1 MRRNSF
7 RKIRI
12 SGWWIFLLLLIS
24 VFQSVASP
32 RYRFRVYLHTKGE
45 AGYRVDKPEA
55 FLSAEAIAR
64 RERMGIA
71 VEADDCPIAPA
82 ILDQLAQIG
91 VKPILTSKWMRTV
104 VVESEDYG
112 VEQTLRQLPMVDSVR
127 FVWQGEA
134 TAPLDRV
141 ESGERLVPTKE
152 PKKSPYGY
160 ALGQIKLLNGLKLH
174 RAGFRGQGMRVAVI
188 DAGFLNADRMRVF
201 DSLRLLGTYNV
212 VSPGQSVFAEDEH
225 GTKVLS
231 CLAANA
237 PGWMVGTA
245 PEASYWLIKSEDS
258 RSEYP
263 IEEDY
268 YVAALEFADSV
279 GVAVVSSSLGYYTFD
294 DDSLSYTQAD
304 LDGHTAFISRA
315 AHRAAEKGLL
325 LFSSAGNEGNSTWEK
340 ITFPADTEGILTVG
354 SMTSQKE
361 RSRFSS
367 KGLTA
372 DGRIKP
378 DLVALGSGSCVVVG
392 SGEISYGSGTS
403 FATPILA
410 GMGVCLWQALPQ
422 LSPQELIDLL
432 RQSGSQAERPDAE
445 LGYGLPNL
453 YKAYKKGKK
462 YAKKKH

>member
-82 ILDQLAQIG
+82 ILDQLAQTG

-112 VEQTLRQLPMVDSVR
+112 VEQTLRQLPMVDSVQ

-340 ITFPADTEGILTVG
+340 ITFPADTEGVLTVG

-410 GMGVCLWQALPQ
+410 GMGICLWQALPQ

>member
-82 ILDQLAQIG
+82 ILDQLAQTG

-112 VEQTLRQLPMVDSVR
+112 VEQTLRQLPTVDSVR
-127 FVWQGEA
+127 FVWQGEP

-141 ESGERLVPTKE
+141 ESGERLAPTKE

-201 DSLRLLGTYNV
+201 DPLRLLGTYNV

-304 LDGHTAFISRA
+304 LDGYTAFISRA

-410 GMGVCLWQALPQ
+410 GMGICLWQALPQ

>member
-82 ILDQLAQIG
+82 ILDQLAQTG

-141 ESGERLVPTKE
+141 ESGERLAPTKE

-410 GMGVCLWQALPQ
+410 GMGICLWQALPQ

>member
-1 MRRNSF
+1 MRRNCF
-7 RKIRI
+7 RKSRI
-12 SGWWIFLLLLIS
+12 SGGWIFLLLLIS
-24 VFQSVASP
+24 VYQGIASP
-32 RYRFRVYLHTKGE
+32 RYRFRVYLNTKGE

-71 VEADDCPIAPA
+71 VEADDWPIAPA
-82 ILDQLAQIG
+82 LLDRLAEVG
-91 VKPILTSKWMRTV
+91 ATPVLTSKWMRTV
-104 VVESEDYG
+104 VVESEDRA

-127 FVWQGEA
+127 FVWQGEP
-134 TAPLDRV
+134 TPPCVRS
-141 ESGERLVPTKE
+141 ESAERIRPTEE

-160 ALGQIKLLNGLKLH
+160 GLEQIKLLDGVKLH
-174 RAGFRGQGMRVAVI
+174 RAGFRGEGMRVAVI
-188 DAGFLNADRMRVF
+188 DAGFMNVDRMSLF
-201 DSLRLLGTYNV
+201 DSLRLLGTHNV
-212 VSPGQSVFAEDEH
+212 VFPGQSVFEEDEH

-245 PEASYWLIKSEDS
+245 PEAAYWLIKSEDG

-263 IEEDY
+263 VEEDY

-279 GVAVVSSSLGYYTFD
+279 GVSVITSSLGYFFFD
-294 DDSLSYTQAD
+294 VDSLSYTQAD

-325 LFSSAGNEGNSTWEK
+325 LFSSAGNEGNGSWGK

-354 SMTSQKE
+354 SITNKGVRSQ
-361 RSRFSS
+361 FSS

-378 DLVALGSGSCVVVG
+378 DVVALGTGSCVIEG

-410 GMGVCLWQALPQ
+410 GMGICLWQALPQ
-422 LSPQELIDLL
+422 LTAQQLMDLL
-432 RQSGSQAERPDAE
+432 RQSGSQAERPNAE
-445 LGYGLPNL
+445 LGYGLPNI
-453 YKAYKKGKK
+453 YKAYKKGKR
-462 YAKKKH
+462 YAKKSH

>member
-82 ILDQLAQIG
+82 ILDQLAQTG

-112 VEQTLRQLPMVDSVR
+112 VEQTLRQLPMVDSVQ

-294 DDSLSYTQAD
+294 DDSLSYT
-304 LDGHTAFISRA
+304 
-315 AHRAAEKGLL
+315 
-325 LFSSAGNEGNSTWEK
+325 
-340 ITFPADTEGILTVG
+340 
-354 SMTSQKE
+354 
-361 RSRFSS
+361 
-367 KGLTA
+367 
-372 DGRIKP
+372 
-378 DLVALGSGSCVVVG
+378 
-392 SGEISYGSGTS
+392 
-403 FATPILA
+403 
-410 GMGVCLWQALPQ
+410 
-422 LSPQELIDLL
+422 
-432 RQSGSQAERPDAE
+432 
-445 LGYGLPNL
+445 
-453 YKAYKKGKK
+453 
-462 YAKKKH
+462 

>member
-7 RKIRI
+7 RKSRI
-12 SGWWIFLLLLIS
+12 SGGWIFLLLLIS
-24 VFQSVASP
+24 VYQGIASP
-32 RYRFRVYLHTKGE
+32 RYRFRVYLNTKGE
-45 AGYRVDKPEA
+45 AGYCVDQPEA
-55 FLSAEAIAR
+55 FLSAEAIDR

-71 VEADDCPIAPA
+71 IEADDWPIAPA
-82 ILDQLAQIG
+82 ILDQLSRTG
-91 VKPILTSKWMRTV
+91 VKPILTSKWMQTV

-127 FVWQGEA
+127 FVWQGEPI
-134 TAPLDRV
+134 TPLDRAK
-141 ESGERLVPTKE
+141 SGERLTPTKE
-152 PKKSPYGY
+152 PKKSSYGY
-160 ALGQIKLLNGLKLH
+160 ALEQIKLLNGLKLH

-188 DAGFLNADRMRVF
+188 DAGFLNADRMCVF
-201 DSLRLLGTYNV
+201 DSLHLLGTYNV
-212 VSPGQSVFAEDEH
+212 VSPEQSVFAEDEH

-258 RSEYP
+258 HSEYP

-279 GVAVVSSSLGYYTFD
+279 GVAVITSSLGYFSFD
-294 DDSLSYTQAD
+294 VDSLSYTHDD

-315 AHRAAEKGLL
+315 AHRAVEKGLL
-325 LFSSAGNEGNSTWEK
+325 LFSSAGNEGNGTWEK
-340 ITFPADTEGILTVG
+340 ITFPADTEGVLTVG
-354 SMTSQKE
+354 SVTSQKE

-378 DLVALGSGSCVVVG
+378 DLVALGSGSCVVIG

-410 GMGVCLWQALPQ
+410 GMSICLWQALPQ
-422 LSPQELIDLL
+422 LTPQELIDLL

-445 LGYGLPNL
+445 LGYGQPNV

-462 YAKKKH
+462 YAKKSH

>member
-12 SGWWIFLLLLIS
+12 SGWWMSLLLLIS

-82 ILDQLAQIG
+82 ILDQLAQTG

-112 VEQTLRQLPMVDSVR
+112 VEQTLRQLPMVDSVQ

-141 ESGERLVPTKE
+141 ESGERLAPTKE

-201 DSLRLLGTYNV
+201 DSLHLLGTYNI

-410 GMGVCLWQALPQ
+410 GMGICLWQALPQ
-422 LSPQELIDLL
+422 LLPQELIDLL

>member
-1 MRRNSF
+1 M
-7 RKIRI
+7 
-12 SGWWIFLLLLIS
+12 LLIS

-82 ILDQLAQIG
+82 ILDQLAQTG

-112 VEQTLRQLPMVDSVR
+112 VEQTLRQLPMVDSVQ

-141 ESGERLVPTKE
+141 ESGERLAPTKE

-410 GMGVCLWQALPQ
+410 GMGICLWQALPQ

>member
-1 MRRNSF
+1 M
-7 RKIRI
+7 
-12 SGWWIFLLLLIS
+12 LLIS

-82 ILDQLAQIG
+82 ILDQLAQTG

-112 VEQTLRQLPMVDSVR
+112 VEQTLRQLPMVDSVQ

-141 ESGERLVPTKE
+141 ESGERLAPTKE

-201 DSLRLLGTYNV
+201 DSLCLLGTYNV

-392 SGEISYGSGTS
+392 SGEIGYGSGTS

-410 GMGVCLWQALPQ
+410 GMGICLWQALPQ

>member
-1 MRRNSF
+1 M
-7 RKIRI
+7 
-12 SGWWIFLLLLIS
+12 LLIS

-82 ILDQLAQIG
+82 ILDQLAQTG

-141 ESGERLVPTKE
+141 ESGERLAPTKE

-201 DSLRLLGTYNV
+201 DSLHLLGTYNI

-325 LFSSAGNEGNSTWEK
+325 LFSSAGNEGNSTWKK

-410 GMGVCLWQALPQ
+410 GMGICLWQALPQ

>member
-82 ILDQLAQIG
+82 ILDQLAQTG

-141 ESGERLVPTKE
+141 ESGERLAPTKE

-201 DSLRLLGTYNV
+201 DSLRLLGTYNI

-410 GMGVCLWQALPQ
+410 GMGICLWQALPQ

>member
-12 SGWWIFLLLLIS
+12 SGWWISLLLLIS

-82 ILDQLAQIG
+82 ILDQLAQTG

-112 VEQTLRQLPMVDSVR
+112 VEQTLRQLPMVDSVQ

-141 ESGERLVPTKE
+141 ESGERLAPTKE

-410 GMGVCLWQALPQ
+410 GMGICLWQALPQ

-445 LGYGLPNL
+445 LGNGLPNL

>member
-82 ILDQLAQIG
+82 ILDQLAQTG

-112 VEQTLRQLPMVDSVR
+112 VEQTLRQLPMVDSVQ

-141 ESGERLVPTKE
+141 ESGERLAPTKE

-325 LFSSAGNEGNSTWEK
+325 LFSSAGNEGNSTWKK

-410 GMGVCLWQALPQ
+410 GMGICLWQALPQ

>member
-12 SGWWIFLLLLIS
+12 SGWWISLLLLIS

-82 ILDQLAQIG
+82 ILDQLAQTG

-112 VEQTLRQLPMVDSVR
+112 VEQTLRQLPMVDSVQ

-201 DSLRLLGTYNV
+201 DSLRLLGTYNI

-410 GMGVCLWQALPQ
+410 GMGICLWQALPQ

-453 YKAYKKGKK
+453 YEAYKKGKK

>member
-1 MRRNSF
+1 M
-7 RKIRI
+7 
-12 SGWWIFLLLLIS
+12 LLIS

-82 ILDQLAQIG
+82 ILDQLAQTG

-112 VEQTLRQLPMVDSVR
+112 VEQTLRQLPMVDSVQ

-141 ESGERLVPTKE
+141 ESGERLAPTKE

-201 DSLRLLGTYNV
+201 DSLRLLGTYNI

-410 GMGVCLWQALPQ
+410 GMGICLWQALPQ

>member
-82 ILDQLAQIG
+82 ILDQLAQTG

-127 FVWQGEA
+127 FVWQGEP

-141 ESGERLVPTKE
+141 ESGERLAPTKE
-152 PKKSPYGY
+152 PKKSLYGY

-410 GMGVCLWQALPQ
+410 GMGICLWQALPQ

>member
-82 ILDQLAQIG
+82 ILDQLAQTG

-112 VEQTLRQLPMVDSVR
+112 VEQTLRQLPMVDSVQ

-141 ESGERLVPTKE
+141 ESGERLAPTKE

-201 DSLRLLGTYNV
+201 DSLRLLGTYNI

-410 GMGVCLWQALPQ
+410 GMGICLWQALPQ

>member
-82 ILDQLAQIG
+82 ILDQLAQTG

-112 VEQTLRQLPMVDSVR
+112 VEQTLRQLPMVDSVQ

-141 ESGERLVPTKE
+141 ESGERLAPTKE

-201 DSLRLLGTYNV
+201 DSLHLLGTYNI

-279 GVAVVSSSLGYYTFD
+279 GVAVITSSLGYFAFD
-294 DDSLSYTQAD
+294 VDSMSYTQAD
-304 LDGHTAFISRA
+304 LDGRTAFISRA
-315 AHRAAEKGLL
+315 AHRAVEKGLL
-325 LFSSAGNEGNSTWEK
+325 LFSSAGNEGNGTWEK
-340 ITFPADTEGILTVG
+340 ITFPADTEGVLTVG
-354 SMTSQKE
+354 SVTSQKE

-378 DLVALGSGSCVVVG
+378 DLVALGSGSCVVIG

-410 GMGVCLWQALPQ
+410 GMGICLWQALPQ
-422 LSPQELIDLL
+422 LTPQELIDLL

-445 LGYGLPNL
+445 LGYGLPDC
-453 YKAYKKGKK
+453 YKTYKKGKK
-462 YAKKKH
+462 YAKNHL

>member
-82 ILDQLAQIG
+82 ILDQLAQTG

-141 ESGERLVPTKE
+141 ESGERLAPTKE

-201 DSLRLLGTYNV
+201 DSLRLLGTYNI

-279 GVAVVSSSLGYYTFD
+279 GVAVITSSLGYFAFD
-294 DDSLSYTQAD
+294 VDSMSYTQAD
-304 LDGHTAFISRA
+304 LDGRTAFISRA
-315 AHRAAEKGLL
+315 AHRAVEKGLL

-410 GMGVCLWQALPQ
+410 GMGICLWQALPQ

>member
-82 ILDQLAQIG
+82 ILDQLAQTG

-141 ESGERLVPTKE
+141 ESGERLAPTKE

-201 DSLRLLGTYNV
+201 DSLHLLGTYNI

-325 LFSSAGNEGNSTWEK
+325 LFSSAGNEGNSTWKK

-392 SGEISYGSGTS
+392 SGEIGYGSGTS

-410 GMGVCLWQALPQ
+410 GMGICLWQALPQ

>member
-7 RKIRI
+7 RKIRV

-112 VEQTLRQLPMVDSVR
+112 VEQTLRQLPMVDSVQ

-141 ESGERLVPTKE
+141 ESGERLAPTKE

-201 DSLRLLGTYNV
+201 DSLHLLGTYNI

-410 GMGVCLWQALPQ
+410 GMGICLWQALPQ

>member
-82 ILDQLAQIG
+82 ILDQLAQTG

-112 VEQTLRQLPMVDSVR
+112 VEQTLRQLPMVDSVQ
-127 FVWQGEA
+127 FVWQGDA

-201 DSLRLLGTYNV
+201 DSLRLLGTYNI

-410 GMGVCLWQALPQ
+410 GMGICLWQALPQ

>member
-1 MRRNSF
+1 MS
-7 RKIRI
+7 
-12 SGWWIFLLLLIS
+12 LLLLIS

-82 ILDQLAQIG
+82 ILDQLAQTG

-112 VEQTLRQLPMVDSVR
+112 VEQTLRQLPMVDSVQ

-141 ESGERLVPTKE
+141 ESGERLAPTKE

-201 DSLRLLGTYNV
+201 DSLHLLGTYNI

-315 AHRAAEKGLL
+315 AHRAVEKGLL

-410 GMGVCLWQALPQ
+410 GMGICLWQALPQ

>member
-12 SGWWIFLLLLIS
+12 SGWWISLLLLIS

-82 ILDQLAQIG
+82 ILDQLAQTG

-141 ESGERLVPTKE
+141 ESGERLAPTKE

-201 DSLRLLGTYNV
+201 DSLRLLGTYNI

-410 GMGVCLWQALPQ
+410 GMGICLWQALPQ

>member
-1 MRRNSF
+1 MGYVRQLV
-7 RKIRI
+7 
-12 SGWWIFLLLLIS
+12 WVCLLLVS
-24 VFQSVASP
+24 WVVDASP
-32 RYRFRVYLHTKGE
+32 RYRFRVYLNTKGE

-55 FLSAEAIAR
+55 FLSAEAIDR

-71 VEADDCPIAPA
+71 IEADDWPIAPA
-82 ILDQLAQIG
+82 ILDQLARTG
-91 VKPILTSKWMRTV
+91 VKPILTSKWMQTV

-127 FVWQGEA
+127 FVWQGEP
-134 TAPLDRV
+134 TTPLDRA
-141 ESGERLVPTKE
+141 ESRERLTPTKE

-160 ALGQIKLLNGLKLH
+160 ALEQIKLLNGLKLH

-188 DAGFLNADRMRVF
+188 DAGFLNVDRISMF
-201 DSLRLLGTYNV
+201 DSLHLLGTYNV
-212 VSPGQSVFAEDEH
+212 VSPQQSVFAEDEH

-279 GVAVVSSSLGYYTFD
+279 GVAVITSSLGYFAFD
-294 DDSLSYTQAD
+294 VDSMSYTQAD
-304 LDGHTAFISRA
+304 LDGRTAFISRA
-315 AHRAAEKGLL
+315 AHRAVEKGLL
-325 LFSSAGNEGNSTWEK
+325 LFSSAGNEGNGTWEK
-340 ITFPADTEGILTVG
+340 ITFPADTEGVLTVG
-354 SMTSQKE
+354 SVTSQKE

-378 DLVALGSGSCVVVG
+378 DLVALGSGSCVVIG

-410 GMGVCLWQALPQ
+410 GMGICLWQALPQ
-422 LSPQELIDLL
+422 LTPQELIDLL

-445 LGYGLPNL
+445 LGYGLPDF
-453 YKAYKKGKK
+453 YKTYKKGKK
-462 YAKKKH
+462 YAKNHL

>member
-71 VEADDCPIAPA
+71 VEADDWPIAPA
-82 ILDQLAQIG
+82 ILDQLARTG
-91 VKPILTSKWMRTV
+91 VKPILTSKWMQTV

-127 FVWQGEA
+127 FVWQGEE

-141 ESGERLVPTKE
+141 ESGERLAPTKE

-340 ITFPADTEGILTVG
+340 ITFPADTEGVLTVG

-410 GMGVCLWQALPQ
+410 GMGICLWQALPQ

>member
-82 ILDQLAQIG
+82 ILDQLAQTG

-112 VEQTLRQLPMVDSVR
+112 VEQTLRQLPMVDSVQ
-127 FVWQGEA
+127 FVWQGDA

-410 GMGVCLWQALPQ
+410 GMGICLWQALPQ

>member
-82 ILDQLAQIG
+82 ILDQLAQTG

-127 FVWQGEA
+127 FVWQGEP

-141 ESGERLVPTKE
+141 ESGERLAPTKE

-201 DSLRLLGTYNV
+201 DSLRLLGTYNI

-410 GMGVCLWQALPQ
+410 GMGICLWQALPQ
-422 LSPQELIDLL
+422 LSPQELIALL

>member
-1 MRRNSF
+1 MRQDSF
-7 RKIRI
+7 RKRQIS
-12 SGWWIFLLLLIS
+12 SGWIILLLLIS
-24 VFQSVASP
+24 VCQGMASP
-32 RYRFRVYLHTKGE
+32 RYRFRVYLNTKGE

-71 VEADDCPIAPA
+71 VEADDWPIAPA
-82 ILDQLAQIG
+82 LLDRLAEVG
-91 VKPILTSKWMRTV
+91 ATPVLTSKWMRTV
-104 VVESEDYG
+104 VVESEDRA

-127 FVWQGEA
+127 FVWQGEP
-134 TAPLDRV
+134 TPPCVRS
-141 ESGERLVPTKE
+141 ESAERIRPTEE

-160 ALGQIKLLNGLKLH
+160 GLEQIKLLDGVKLH
-174 RAGFRGQGMRVAVI
+174 RAGFRGEGMRVAVI
-188 DAGFLNADRMRVF
+188 DAGFMNVDRMSLF
-201 DSLRLLGTYNV
+201 DSLRLLGTHNV
-212 VSPGQSVFAEDEH
+212 VFPGQSVFEEDEH

-245 PEASYWLIKSEDS
+245 PEAAYWLIKSEDG

-263 IEEDY
+263 VEEDY

-279 GVAVVSSSLGYYTFD
+279 GVSVITSSLGYFFFD
-294 DDSLSYTQAD
+294 VDSLSYTQAD
-304 LDGHTAFISRA
+304 LDGRTAFISRA

-325 LFSSAGNEGNSTWEK
+325 LFSSAGNEGNGSWGK

-354 SMTSQKE
+354 SITNKGVRSQ
-361 RSRFSS
+361 FSS

-378 DLVALGSGSCVVVG
+378 DVVALGTGSCVIEG

-410 GMGVCLWQALPQ
+410 GMGICLWQALPQ
-422 LSPQELIDLL
+422 LTAQQLMDLL
-432 RQSGSQAERPDAE
+432 RQSGSQAERPNAE
-445 LGYGLPNL
+445 LGYGLPNI
-453 YKAYKKGKK
+453 YKAYKKGKR
-462 YAKKKH
+462 YAKKSH

>member
-1 MRRNSF
+1 M
-7 RKIRI
+7 
-12 SGWWIFLLLLIS
+12 LLIS

-82 ILDQLAQIG
+82 ILDQLAQTG

-134 TAPLDRV
+134 TTPLDRV
-141 ESGERLVPTKE
+141 ESGERLAPTKE

-201 DSLRLLGTYNV
+201 DSLRLLGTYNI

-245 PEASYWLIKSEDS
+245 TEASYWLIKSEDS

-294 DDSLSYTQAD
+294 VDSMSYTQAD
-304 LDGHTAFISRA
+304 LDGRTAFISRA

-325 LFSSAGNEGNSTWEK
+325 LFSSAGNEGNGSWGK
-340 ITFPADTEGILTVG
+340 ITFPADAEGILTVG
-354 SMTSQKE
+354 AITNKGE
-361 RSRFSS
+361 RSQFSS
-367 KGLTA
+367 KGFTA

-378 DLVALGSGSCVVVG
+378 DLVALGSGSCVVLG

-410 GMGVCLWQALPQ
+410 GMGICLWQALPQ
-422 LSPQELIDLL
+422 LTPRELITLL
-432 RQSGSQAERPDAE
+432 QQSGSQAKQPNAA
-445 LGYGLPNL
+445 LGYGLPDC

-462 YAKKKH
+462 YAKKNL

>member
-82 ILDQLAQIG
+82 ILDQLAQTG

-141 ESGERLVPTKE
+141 ESGERLAPTKE
-152 PKKSPYGY
+152 PKKSLYGY

-201 DSLRLLGTYNV
+201 DSLHLLGTYNI

-410 GMGVCLWQALPQ
+410 GMGICLWQALPQ

>member
-1 MRRNSF
+1 M
-7 RKIRI
+7 
-12 SGWWIFLLLLIS
+12 LLIS

-82 ILDQLAQIG
+82 ILDQLAQTG

-141 ESGERLVPTKE
+141 ESGERLAPTKE

-201 DSLRLLGTYNV
+201 DSLCLLGTYNV

-410 GMGVCLWQALPQ
+410 GMGICLWQALPQ

>member
-1 MRRNSF
+1 M
-7 RKIRI
+7 
-12 SGWWIFLLLLIS
+12 LLIS

-82 ILDQLAQIG
+82 ILDQLAQTG

-141 ESGERLVPTKE
+141 ESGERLAPTKE

-410 GMGVCLWQALPQ
+410 GMGICLWQALPQ

>member
-1 MRRNSF
+1 M
-7 RKIRI
+7 
-12 SGWWIFLLLLIS
+12 
-24 VFQSVASP
+24 
-32 RYRFRVYLHTKGE
+32 T
-45 AGYRVDKPEA
+45 
-55 FLSAEAIAR
+55 
-64 RERMGIA
+64 
-71 VEADDCPIAPA
+71 
-82 ILDQLAQIG
+82 
-91 VKPILTSKWMRTV
+91 
-104 VVESEDYG
+104 
-112 VEQTLRQLPMVDSVR
+112 
-127 FVWQGEA
+127 
-134 TAPLDRV
+134 
-141 ESGERLVPTKE
+141 PTKE

-160 ALGQIKLLNGLKLH
+160 ALEQIKLLNGLKLH

-188 DAGFLNADRMRVF
+188 DAGFLNVDRISMF
-201 DSLRLLGTYNV
+201 DSLHLLGTYNV
-212 VSPGQSVFAEDEH
+212 VSPQQSVFAEDEH

-279 GVAVVSSSLGYYTFD
+279 GVAVITSSLGYFAFD
-294 DDSLSYTQAD
+294 VDSMSYTQAD
-304 LDGHTAFISRA
+304 LDGCTAFISRA
-315 AHRAAEKGLL
+315 AHRAVEKGLL
-325 LFSSAGNEGNSTWEK
+325 LFSSAGNEGNGTWEK
-340 ITFPADTEGILTVG
+340 ITFPADTEGVLTVG
-354 SMTSQKE
+354 SVTSQKE

-378 DLVALGSGSCVVVG
+378 DLVALGSGSCVVIG

-410 GMGVCLWQALPQ
+410 GMGICLWQALPQ
-422 LSPQELIDLL
+422 LTPQELIDLL

-445 LGYGLPNL
+445 LGYGLPDC
-453 YKAYKKGKK
+453 YKTYKKGKK
-462 YAKKKH
+462 YAKNHL

>member
-82 ILDQLAQIG
+82 ILDQLAQTG

-112 VEQTLRQLPMVDSVR
+112 VEQTLRQLPMVDSVQ

-141 ESGERLVPTKE
+141 ESGERLAPTKE

-410 GMGVCLWQALPQ
+410 GMGICLWQALPQ

>member
-1 MRRNSF
+1 M
-7 RKIRI
+7 
-12 SGWWIFLLLLIS
+12 LLIS

-82 ILDQLAQIG
+82 ILDQLAQTG

-112 VEQTLRQLPMVDSVR
+112 VEQTLRQLPMVDSVQ

-141 ESGERLVPTKE
+141 ESGERLAPTKE

-201 DSLRLLGTYNV
+201 DSLCLLGTYNV

-340 ITFPADTEGILTVG
+340 ITFPADTEGVLTVG

-410 GMGVCLWQALPQ
+410 GMGICLWQALPQ

>member
-12 SGWWIFLLLLIS
+12 SGWWISLLLLIS

-55 FLSAEAIAR
+55 FLSSEAIAR

-82 ILDQLAQIG
+82 ILDQLAQTG

-141 ESGERLVPTKE
+141 ESGERLAPTKE

-201 DSLRLLGTYNV
+201 DSLRLLGTYNI

-245 PEASYWLIKSEDS
+245 PEASYWLIRSEDS

-410 GMGVCLWQALPQ
+410 GMGICLWQALPQ

>member
-82 ILDQLAQIG
+82 ILDQLAQTG

-112 VEQTLRQLPMVDSVR
+112 VEQTLRQLPMVDSVQ

-141 ESGERLVPTKE
+141 ESGERLAPTKE

-201 DSLRLLGTYNV
+201 DSLRLLGTYNI

-392 SGEISYGSGTS
+392 SGEIGYGSGTS

-410 GMGVCLWQALPQ
+410 GMGICLWQALPQ

-453 YKAYKKGKK
+453 YKAYKKGMK